1 MQLWLE
7 HRPYCRPFRQ
17 PLQTA
22 HGLWH
27 QRQGI
32 LLKLAAPS
40 GQVGFGEIA
49 PIPWFGTESMAAA
62 LTLCQELAGRQPA
75 ANLQAISAAQPACQ
89 FGFGL
94 ALMALQ
100 NPALMALQNPAQP
113 PTPEAAAICA
123 LLPAGEAA
131 LAQWPALWQR
141 GHRCLKWKIGVFALE
156 QEQSWLRSLLHAL
169 PPEAKLRLDAN
180 GGLSPAAAE
189 RWLGLCDDAGSGRIE
204 LVEQPLP
211 PEQVS
216 ALLALSQRHTT
227 AIALDESV
235 ATLTQLRQWA
245 QRGWPG
251 VYVIK
256 PAICGYPGELQQV
269 LQTLALDCVF
279 SSALETPIGRQG
291 ALALAQQS
299 LLQSSRSGDRP
310 ARALGFGTSGWF
322 ADDWDGLTTA
332 QLWEAL

>member
-7 HRPYCRPFRQ
+7 YRPYCRPFRQ

-22 HGLWH
+22 HGRWH

-32 LLKLAAPS
+32 LLKLTDPS

-49 PIPWFGTESMAAA
+49 PLPWFGTESMAAA
-62 LTLCQELAGRQPA
+62 LALCQALAGWQPA
-75 ANLQAISAAQPACQ
+75 ARLRSISIAQPACQ

-94 ALMALQ
+94 ALKALQ
-100 NPALMALQNPAQP
+100 TPALPSTL
-113 PTPEAAAICA
+113 EAAAVCG

-131 LAQWPALWQR
+131 LMQWPALWQR
-141 GHRCLKWKIGVFALE
+141 GHRCLKWKIGVFAVE
-156 QEQSWLRSLLHAL
+156 QEQAWLRSLLCAT
-169 PPEAKLRLDAN
+169 PSEVKLRLDAN
-180 GGLSPAAAE
+180 GGLSPSAAE
-189 RWLGLCDDAGSGRIE
+189 TWLRLCDDAGSGRIE
-204 LVEQPLP
+204 FVEQPLP
-211 PEQVS
+211 PEQGA

-269 LQTLALDCVF
+269 IQTLALDRVF

-291 ALALAQQS
+291 ALALAQRS
-299 LLQSSRSGDRP
+299 LTESSHSGDKP
-310 ARALGFGTSGWF
+310 VRALGFGISGWF
-322 ADDWDGLTTA
+322 ADDWDELTAA
-332 QLWEAL
+332 QLWEVL